1 MTTRTYRVQGAGRFA
16 ALRWAAKAPYRRAAD
31 DDMFASAVTP
41 EGGGPTAFMILH
53 KPRTCGCARTPR
65 GPRRLSGGVPRRH
78 SHRHVAPVARWFAE
92 TSPMFG
98 SPRILRISGDTASVR
113 VRREAERGG
122 ARRSSRLRSAQP
134 DVLFGE
140 SVTGT
145 P

>member
-41 EGGGPTAFMILH
+41 EGGG
-53 KPRTCGCARTPR
+53 PRTCGCARTPR

-134 DVLFGE
+134 DELIGE